1 MTNWEIIVKQ
11 LLNLDVDSKVFREEF
26 LWLWMM
32 FWRVWA
38 LNWILND
45 EPALKMEGLR
55 PSWFSV
61 HCTSLTR
68 GPGVWESRGRTEGM
82 TLDSYWDQIV
92 KKLRNQAETLGA
104 FQAGLSHGKSTKARV
119 RMALMSLSALPS
131 PSWVIPSPSLSGT
144 QEWVRWPSL
153 APIFLMWEAIRR
165 YWGLLKV
172 PHGNLWQC
180 VRDGL
185 KTSWLPPKPKNA
197 EQRPG

>member
-1 MTNWEIIVKQ
+1 MAVNDVLEGLGPK
-11 LLNLDVDSKVFREEF
+11 LDLK
-26 LWLWMM
+26 W
-32 FWRVWA
+32 WA
-38 LNWILND
+38 CIQT
-45 EPALKMEGLR
+45 EGLR

-82 TLDSYWDQIV
+82 MLDSYWDQIV

-104 FQAGLSHGKSTKARV
+104 FQAGLSRGESTKARV

-131 PSWVIPSPSLSGT
+131 PGWVIPSPSLSGT

-165 YWGLLKV
+165 YRGLLKV

-180 VRDGL
+180 EGWIKNQLATAKAHECLTKAWL
-185 KTSWLPPKPKNA
+185 KYAA
-197 EQRPG
+197 EGMKSEA